1 LRAAP
6 TRVAFAVPA
15 RRGRMKLDPN
25 TLDRKSGR
33 PSARLLNHL
42 VLAPLLASAL
52 LGNAQQ
58 PSLPP
63 ARAGTQSTP
72 TAGTTPTA
80 AVAPPPMAAA
90 RAAPRFVVV
99 IDAAHGGADGGA
111 RLSDHL
117 LEKDLVL
124 TLSVRLRSMLS
135 AHGIYVITTRE
146 SDTAIPAL
154 NRAEAANHA
163 AAAACITLHAT
174 TSGSGVH
181 LFTSSL
187 TQIPM
192 VRFLPWET
200 AQGAYAEQSLR
211 LSSEVD
217 SAMTHA
223 EIPVTLGRTALQ
235 PLDSLTCPAVVAEL
249 APLSKSGNVTTL
261 SDPAYQDQIVAAMAA
276 AVEQWQRDWRQQ
288 P

>member
-1 LRAAP
+1 MRWIEE
-6 TRVAFAVPA
+6 
-15 RRGRMKLDPN
+15 RRC
-25 TLDRKSGR
+25 
-33 PSARLLNHL
+33 
-42 VLAPLLASAL
+42 LAMVFILASLLA
-52 LGNAQQ
+52 GAQ
-58 PSLPP
+58 
-63 ARAGTQSTP
+63 
-72 TAGTTPTA
+72 TTPPPPPPP
-80 AVAPPPMAAA
+80 APPPAQPSVLKTS
-90 RAAPRFVVV
+90 PRFGVV
-99 IDAAHGGADGGA
+99 IDAAHGGSDSGA

-124 TLSVRLRSMLS
+124 TLSVRLRSTLA
-135 AHGIYVITTRE
+135 AHGIYVVTTRE
-146 SDTAIPAL
+146 SDGALPAL

-163 AAAACITLHAT
+163 TAAACITLHAT

-187 TQIPM
+187 TQIPLT
-192 VRFLPWET
+192 RFLPWDT
-200 AQGAYAEQSLR
+200 AQGAYSEQSLR

-235 PLDSLTCPAVVAEL
+235 PLDSFTCPAVVVEL
-249 APLSKSGNVTTL
+249 SPLHISGKETAL
-261 SDPAYQDQIVAAMAA
+261 SDPAYQDRIVAALAA

>member
-1 LRAAP
+1 MRWIEGGARASLAMALALSLSRLALAQSPSNPPP
-6 TRVAFAVPA
+6 TPA
-15 RRGRMKLDPN
+15 
-25 TLDRKSGR
+25 
-33 PSARLLNHL
+33 
-42 VLAPLLASAL
+42 
-52 LGNAQQ
+52 
-58 PSLPP
+58 PP
-63 ARAGTQSTP
+63 AVAH
-72 TAGTTPTA
+72 TAPH
-80 AVAPPPMAAA
+80 
-90 RAAPRFVVV
+90 FVVV
-99 IDAAHGGADGGA
+99 IDAAHGGTDGGA

-117 LEKDLVL
+117 QEKDLAL
-124 TLSVRLRSMLS
+124 SLSVRLRSMLG
-135 AHGIYVITTRE
+135 AHGISAVTTRE
-146 SDTAIPAL
+146 SDNAISAL
-154 NRAEAANHA
+154 NRAQTANHVG
-163 AAAACITLHAT
+163 AAACITLHAT

-192 VRFLPWET
+192 TRFLPWET

-235 PLDSLTCPAVVAEL
+235 PLDSFTCPAVVVEFS
-249 APLSKSGNVTTL
+249 PLNNSGRVTAL
-261 SDPAYQDQIVAAMAA
+261 SDPGYQDRIVAAMAA